1 MVGLIEVYLKEL
13 SDHLQSA
20 RLLILGSLIYLI
32 GFSMSFMSIS
42 SIKLEYMRSRG
53 EFLFLKLFTTQSG
66 MVPSFL
72 GFIAVFGPLI
82 GLILVFDSINGESSR
97 GTLGLI
103 LSQPIHRDSLIN
115 GKFLAAT
122 TNILILIT
130 SVFGLIIGLGIS
142 SLGTLPSTEEL
153 MRIIIF
159 GGVCVIYLAF
169 WVSLGLLFSIIFERE
184 GTSALASIVSWLF
197 FSVFIYMIGDMVQST
212 GINPKGILSFSPSY
226 LFTQSASIIMIP
238 LMRITGPVSYEQII
252 GMVTNPLS
260 LPQSLQVI
268 WPHLT
273 ALTAAMM
280 LFFTISYVNHRP
292 SPVPLPG
299 SFVV

>member
-1 MVGLIEVYLKEL
+1 MVGLLEVYLKEL
-13 SDHLQSA
+13 SDHLRSA
-20 RLLILGSLIYLI
+20 RLLILGALIYLI

-42 SIKLEYMRSRG
+42 SIRLEYMRSRG

-72 GFIAVFGPLI
+72 GFLAIFGPLI
-82 GLILVFDSINGESSR
+82 SLILVFDSINGESSR
-97 GTLGLI
+97 GTLGLL

-130 SVFGLIIGLGIS
+130 GVFGLIIGLGIS
-142 SLGTLPSTEEL
+142 SFGAFPSIEEM
-153 MRIIIF
+153 MRITIF
-159 GGVCVIYLAF
+159 GGVCVVYLAF
-169 WVSLGLLFSIIFERE
+169 WTSLGLLFSIVFERE

-197 FSVFIYMIGDMVQST
+197 FSIFVYMIGDMVQST
-212 GINPKGILSFSPSY
+212 GLNPEGILSLSPSY
-226 LFTQSASIIMIP
+226 LFTQSSSIIMIP
-238 LMRITGPVSYEQII
+238 LMRIVGPVSYEQVV
-252 GMVTNPLS
+252 GMVPNPLS
-260 LPQSLQVI
+260 LPQSLLII

-280 LFFTISYVNHRP
+280 FFFTISYVLFIRREIR
-292 SPVPLPG
+292 ST
-299 SFVV
+299 